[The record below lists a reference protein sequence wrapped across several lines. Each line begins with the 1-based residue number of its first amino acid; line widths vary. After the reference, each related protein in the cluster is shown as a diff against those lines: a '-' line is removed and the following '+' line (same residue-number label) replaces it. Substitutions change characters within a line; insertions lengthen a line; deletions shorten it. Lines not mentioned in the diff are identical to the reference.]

1 VRHPAGLLHANFV
14 VAVLSDL
21 FGIQARSGCFCA
33 GPYIH
38 RMYPID
44 DLWSRRMDAEVAK
57 GHAGAKLAFTRVSFN
72 YFITETV
79 FRYIVDA
86 VHLIADEGWK
96 LLALYRF
103 DADSG
108 LWQHRA
114 GAGDPAPSLRAFVAA
129 LDGAPARLATAPES
143 VLAGQLEAAREI
155 IEGVRARPPAGPL
168 HDPVP
173 SADFERVRWFPLPG
187 EGLTQLLTSAA

>member
-1 VRHPAGLLHANFV
+1 
-14 VAVLSDL
+14 
-21 FGIQARSGCFCA
+21 
-33 GPYIH
+33 
-38 RMYPID
+38 
-44 DLWSRRMDAEVAK
+44 MDAEVAK
-57 GHAGAKLAFTRVSFN
+57 GHLGAKLAFTRLSFN

-108 LWQHRA
+108 LWQHRE
-114 GAGDPAPSLRAFVAA
+114 GAADPAPSLRAFAGA
-129 LDGAPARLATAPES
+129 LDGAPAPLATAPES

-155 IEGVRARPPAGPL
+155 IAAVTVRPPAGPL
-168 HDPVP
+168 HDSVP
-173 SADFERVRWFPLPG
+173 SADFERIRWFPLPG
-187 EGLTQLLTSAA
+187 EGLAQLLTSAA